1 MKRKV
6 HWGLSL
12 AAGLLGG
19 VLSHYV
25 APEPVHAAQAAP
37 AAPKEVRAQNFV
49 LVNGDGSPAGLFG
62 FDLAGKATITLYDR
76 AGKVV
81 WSTDGKANSKPLGIR
96 AEK

>member
-1 MKRKV
+1 MNRKA
-6 HWGLSL
+6 HLGLSL

-25 APEPVHAAQAAP
+25 SPELVRAAQAAP
-37 AAPKEVRAQNFV
+37 VAPKEVQAQSFV

-62 FDLAGKATITLYDR
+62 FDR
-76 AGKVV
+76 AGHPNVELFDRTGKVI
-81 WSTDGKANSKPLGIR
+81 WSTDGKANSKPLDIR

>member
-1 MKRKV
+1 MNRKV
-6 HWGLSL
+6 HLGLSL

-25 APEPVHAAQAAP
+25 ALEPVHAAQAAP
-37 AAPKEVRAQNFV
+37 VAPKEVRAQNFV

-62 FDLAGKATITLYDR
+62 FDLAGKPTITLYDR

-81 WSTDGKANSKPLGIR
+81 WSTDGKANSKPLNIR

>member
-1 MKRKV
+1 MNRRV
-6 HWGLSL
+6 HLGLSL

-25 APEPVHAAQAAP
+25 APELVHAAQAAP
-37 AAPKEVRAQNFV
+37 VAPKEVRAQSFV

-62 FDLAGKATITLYDR
+62 FDRAGKPTITLFDR

-81 WSTDGKANSKPLGIR
+81 WSTDGKANSKPLDIH
-96 AEK
+96 ADK